1 LQDFTQVDNNVTRHL
16 PSELQ
21 KSDWNALIMHYLGLD
36 HIGHKTGPQGPAMLP
51 KQREM
56 DDIVRILFEAV
67 QTVDHLKNTLVVLVG
82 DHGMNAGGNHG
93 GSGPGETE
101 PALVFASPK
110 FTGRTTR
117 SCPTLPKDGTEFE
130 FYRKV
135 QQSDVVPTIASLL
148 GFPVPKNSLGVV
160 LEEVAGNLLGET
172 AWVRSL
178 RRNAKQVLVIL
189 EASMGRERWL
199 AAVDRHT
206 HKSVD
211 CQSLAD
217 DEDEMAC
224 LWVVADTS
232 RGGSEEQQALSNFLY
247 KAQDALS
254 STASSYDVPRMV
266 IGIAVASASLL
277 LAVISFPNIWPPNL
291 AGSAITIMTLLY
303 CIMMFATSYVEEE
316 QHFWYWITPA
326 WFAILAARSLQQGHR
341 LPSFNGWNSPSAPLV
356 VPLLACHR
364 LMVRWNQTGQKHA
377 GEADIVHAFFPSHH
391 VMMWLLVLA
400 TYLVVGM
407 QLARTSFS
415 GSIIGEGD
423 LALAFV
429 MILPAVIFKL
439 NFTQADAPELV
450 LGLGEQLRG
459 VSANIDLVTQA
470 RVVFVML
477 TLALIIIAIGWK
489 WNDRKSNANGTY
501 SMVKSPSITEADIAT
516 DPTITLADRLHV
528 LLTLFLI
535 TQTRA
540 PNIPLFLFL
549 EVQRRCFS
557 QILPAPTSTAR
568 SNSLTLAIAFTSLL
582 LSQTTY
588 FAFGGSNSISSI
600 DLGNAYNGVANY
612 NIAAVGVLLF
622 ASNWAGAV
630 WWCSA
635 AVTLLLPRPHI
646 ELPAPTKASTATSDN
661 TKNKSRA
668 WVELERA
675 KLHAEALA
683 TATPPNALLPPSS
696 ESKLSPADSYTTDSW
711 TLHTTATTAFTA
723 ASLVAVMAAC
733 TLLRTHL
740 FIWTVFSPKY
750 LYAMA
755 WAVGWHLFV
764 SVGLGRVLWW
774 AGGVV

>member
-1 LQDFTQVDNNVTRHL
+1 VTRHL
-16 PSELQ
+16 PAELQ

-56 DDIVRILFEAV
+56 DGIVRMIFEAV

-110 FTGRTTR
+110 FTGLTSR

-172 AWVRSL
+172 AWVRFL

-189 EASMGRERWL
+189 EASMGKEKWL
-199 AAVDRHT
+199 AAVNRHV
-206 HKSVD
+206 HKKED

-217 DEDEMAC
+217 DEVEMAR
-224 LWVVADTS
+224 LWANAGTS
-232 RGGSEEQQALSNFLY
+232 KSGPEEKYALSNFLY

-266 IGIAVASASLL
+266 IGIAIAASSLL
-277 LAVISFPNIWPPNL
+277 FAVTSFPVLWPPSL
-291 AGSAITIMTLLY
+291 SGSAITITTMFY

-341 LPSFNGWNSPSAPLV
+341 LPSSNGWNPPNALLV

-377 GEADIVHAFFPSHH
+377 GEADIVHAFFPPHH
-391 VMMWLLVLA
+391 VIMWLLVLA
-400 TYLVVGM
+400 TYVVVGI

-477 TLALIIIAIGWK
+477 TLALIIIGIGWK
-489 WNDRKSNANGTY
+489 WNDRKSDANGKY
-501 SMVKSPSITEADIAT
+501 SGFGFLNVAEADMGA
-516 DPTITLADRLHV
+516 DSTITLADRLHV
-528 LLTLFLI
+528 LITLFLI

-549 EVQRRCFS
+549 EVQRWCLS
-557 QILPAPTSTAR
+557 HMIPAPAPTSR
-568 SNSLTLAIAFTSLL
+568 NNPLTLAVAFTSLL

-600 DLGNAYNGVANY
+600 DLSNAYNGVADY
-612 NIAAVGVLLF
+612 NIVAVGILLF

-635 AVTLLLPRPHI
+635 AITLLLPRPQA
-646 ELPAPTKASTATSDN
+646 EVQAPAKTPITATTNS
-661 TKNKSRA
+661 NKSRA

-683 TATPPNALLPPSS
+683 AAAP
-696 ESKLSPADSYTTDSW
+696 PADIAQLTDSKAGMASSHAPDSW
-711 TLHTTATTAFTA
+711 TLYTTATTAFTA

-764 SVGLGRVLWW
+764 SMGLGRVLWW